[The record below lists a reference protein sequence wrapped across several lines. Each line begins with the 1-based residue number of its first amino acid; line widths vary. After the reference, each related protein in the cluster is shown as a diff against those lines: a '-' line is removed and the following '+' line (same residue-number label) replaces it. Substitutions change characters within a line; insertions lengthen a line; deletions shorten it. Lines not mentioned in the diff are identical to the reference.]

1 MARTAQA
8 DYRRS
13 LKVTTLPLPDPEAAA
28 RAALPLLE
36 APDAEGRCAA
46 GQRLL
51 DLLSAQAGIPT
62 PELVVPDSNQPHR
75 RSGGRIVYSLQGDY
89 RRRRPSADD
98 PKVARG
104 GKPLGRIRVPHRTPA
119 RGEMVRASAF
129 LHTLL
134 HEFCHHH
141 DAESLGLYRSFHT
154 AGFYSRLRDL
164 RSQVEPPAGSERREP
179 LSPLAGA
186 MSRRRAAPRAA
197 PSEPAAARRG
207 PDATRRGA
215 AASRQK
221 PQQLSLFSSILALF
235 KSS

>member
-13 LKVTTLPLPDPEAAA
+13 LKVTTLPLPDPEAAV
-28 RAALPLLE
+28 RAALAVLE
-36 APDAEGRCAA
+36 APDAEGRGAA

-62 PELVVPDSNQPHR
+62 PELVVPDDRQPHR
-75 RSGGRIVYSLQGDY
+75 HSGGRIVYSLQGDY
-89 RRRRPSADD
+89 RRRQPSAND
-98 PKVARG
+98 PQVARG

-119 RGEMVRASAF
+119 RGDVVRPGTF

-141 DAESLGLYRSFHT
+141 DAEALGLLRSFHT
-154 AGFYSRLRDL
+154 AGFYARLRDL

-179 LSPLAGA
+179 ISPLAGA
-186 MSRRRAAPRAA
+186 ISRRRTAPRA
-197 PSEPAAARRG
+197 
-207 PDATRRGA
+207 TRAGTG
-215 AASRQK
+215 ASRRK
-221 PQQLSLFSSILALF
+221 PQQLGLFSSLLAFL
-235 KSS
+235 KPS

>member
-13 LKVTTLPLPDPEAAA
+13 LKVTTLPLPDPDAAA
-28 RAALPLLE
+28 RTALPLLE
-36 APDAEGRCAA
+36 AEDAEGRLAA

-51 DLLSAQAGIPT
+51 DLLAAQTGIPT
-62 PELVVPDSNQPHR
+62 PELVVPDERQPHR
-75 RSGGRIVYSLQGDY
+75 RRGTRIVYSLQGDY
-89 RRRRPSADD
+89 RRRRPSPSD

-119 RGEMVRASAF
+119 RGDVVRAGAF

-141 DAESLGLYRSFHT
+141 DWEAIGLQRSFHT
-154 AGFYSRLRDL
+154 AGFYARLRDL
-164 RSQVEPPAGSERREP
+164 RSQVEPPEGAGTRRP
-179 LSPLAGA
+179 LSPLAEA
-186 MSRRRAAPRAA
+186 VSNARRRARPRKK
-197 PSEPAAARRG
+197 PADS
-207 PDATRRGA
+207 PEKP
-215 AASRQK
+215 RQ
-221 PQQLSLFSSILALF
+221 LGLFASILSLF